1 MLQQQL
7 EEIRNNNYILD
18 NTLNIDSLSSNMLEQ
33 IGDTDSYLRD
43 KLIYS
48 TFFHLIKKEYLS
60 HTQLQ
65 KLLLESIGEKYLLYK
80 IHSDDEDAVFTRAFT
95 TLLIALIIDADT
107 NHNFLSQTDIS
118 NVKDQLILYM
128 NNEHD
133 FRGYVQK
140 HGWAH
145 SIAHASDTF
154 EALVNSPKLE
164 TLYYEEILQ
173 TLLNKVCVHSI
184 YYKYEEDERIVYS
197 IVAMLQN
204 GLKEEAL
211 ILALRDL
218 VVQLPV
224 QKQTLHIE
232 SYEFLYGNIKS
243 FLRSL
248 FFKLRKLSICEETEC
263 EIEKLLQ
270 ELPKHY

>member
-7 EEIRNNNYILD
+7 EEIRNNDYII
-18 NTLNIDSLSSNMLEQ
+18 NSTLHIDSLSSSMLQ
-33 IGDTDSYLRD
+33 HIGVTDSYLRD

-48 TFFHLIKKEYLS
+48 TFYHLIKKDYIS
-60 HTQLQ
+60 HTHLQ
-65 KLLLESIGEKYLLYK
+65 KLLSESISENYLFYK
-80 IHSDDEDAVFTRAFT
+80 IHADDANAVFTRAFT

-107 NHNFLSQTDIS
+107 KHNFLSQADIL
-118 NVKDQLILYM
+118 NVKDKLILYM
-128 NNEHD
+128 NKEQD
-133 FRGYVQK
+133 FRGYVQD

-154 EALVNSPKLE
+154 EALVNNPKLE
-164 TLYYEEILQ
+164 TSHYEEILQ

-184 YYKYEEDERIVYS
+184 YYKYEEDERIVYP

-204 GLKEEAL
+204 GLEEKAL
-211 ILALRDL
+211 ILALHNL
-218 VVQLPV
+218 IAQLQV
-224 QKQTLHIE
+224 QKPTLHID

-248 FFKLRKLSICEETEC
+248 FFRLRTMSICKETEC

-270 ELPKHY
+270 GLRQYY

>member
-1 MLQQQL
+1 ML
-7 EEIRNNNYILD
+7 EKIRNNNYIID
-18 NTLNIDSLSSNMLEQ
+18 NTLHIDSLSSSMLEH
-33 IGDTDSYLRD
+33 IGVTDSYLRD

-48 TFFHLIKKEYLS
+48 TFYHLIKNRYLS

-107 NHNFLSQTDIS
+107 THNFLSQNDILT
-118 NVKDQLILYM
+118 VKDQLILYM

-133 FRGYVQK
+133 FRGYVQD

-154 EALVNSPKLE
+154 KALVHNPKLE
-164 TLYYEEILQ
+164 TLHYEEILK
-173 TLLNKVCVHSI
+173 TLLNKVFVHSI
-184 YYKYEEDERIVYS
+184 YYKYEEDERLVYP

-204 GLKEEAL
+204 GLKEEIL

-218 VVQLPV
+218 VAQLPV
-224 QKQTLHIE
+224 QK
-232 SYEFLYGNIKS
+232 
-243 FLRSL
+243 
-248 FFKLRKLSICEETEC
+248 
-263 EIEKLLQ
+263 
-270 ELPKHY
+270 

>member
-7 EEIRNNNYILD
+7 EEIRNNNYILS

-33 IGDTDSYLRD
+33 IGDTNSYLRD

-48 TFFHLIKKEYLS
+48 TFYHLIKKEYIS

-65 KLLLESIGEKYLLYK
+65 KLLLESISDKYLLYK
-80 IHSDDEDAVFTRAFT
+80 IHSSDEDAVFTRAFT

-133 FRGYVQK
+133 FRGYVQN

-154 EALVNSPKLE
+154 EALVRSPKLE
-164 TLYYEEILQ
+164 TLHYEEILQ

-184 YYKYEEDERIVYS
+184 YYKYEEDERLVYP

-204 GLKEEAL
+204 DLKEEAL

-218 VVQLPV
+218 VAQLPV

-248 FFKLRKLSICEETEC
+248 FFRLRKLSICEETEC
-263 EIEKLLQ
+263 GVEKLLQ
-270 ELPKHY
+270 ELPKYY

>member
-1 MLQQQL
+1 MLKQQL
-7 EEIRNNNYILD
+7 EEIRNNNYIID
-18 NTLNIDSLSSNMLEQ
+18 DTLHIDPLSYSMLEH

-48 TFFHLIKKEYLS
+48 TFYHLIKKDYLS
-60 HTQLQ
+60 HTQSQ
-65 KLLLESIGEKYLLYK
+65 KLLLESISEKYLLYK
-80 IHSDDEDAVFTRAFT
+80 IHSSDEDAVFTRAFT

-133 FRGYVQK
+133 FRGYVQN

-154 EALVNSPKLE
+154 EALVRSPKLE
-164 TLYYEEILQ
+164 TLHYEEILQ

-184 YYKYEEDERIVYS
+184 YYKYEEDERLVYP

-211 ILALRDL
+211 ILALHDL
-218 VVQLPV
+218 VAQLPAK
-224 QKQTLHIE
+224 KQTLHIE
-232 SYEFLYGNIKS
+232 SYEFLYWNIKS

-248 FFKLRKLSICEETEC
+248 FFRLRKLSICEETEC
-263 EIEKLLQ
+263 EVEKLLQ
-270 ELPKHY
+270 ELPKYY

>member
-7 EEIRNNNYILD
+7 EEIRNNNYMLD
-18 NTLNIDSLSSNMLEQ
+18 NKVNIDSLSSNMLEH
-33 IGDTDSYLRD
+33 IGVTDSYLRD

-48 TFFHLIKKEYLS
+48 TFYHLIKRNTF

-65 KLLLESIGEKYLLYK
+65 KLLLESISEKYLLYK
-80 IHSDDEDAVFTRAFT
+80 IHSADEDAVFTRAFT

-107 NHNFLSQTDIS
+107 NHNFLSRTDIS

-133 FRGYVQK
+133 FRGYVQD

-154 EALVNSPKLE
+154 EALVRSPKLE
-164 TLYYEEILQ
+164 TLCYEEILQ

-184 YYKYEEDERIVYS
+184 YYKYEEDERLVYP

-204 GLKEEAL
+204 GLKEEVL
-211 ILALRDL
+211 LLALHDL
-218 VVQLPV
+218 VAQLPV
-224 QKQTLHIE
+224 KT
-232 SYEFLYGNIKS
+232 NI
-243 FLRSL
+243 
-248 FFKLRKLSICEETEC
+248 T
-263 EIEKLLQ
+263 
-270 ELPKHY
+270 Y

>member
-7 EEIRNNNYILD
+7 EEIRNNNYVIND
-18 NTLNIDSLSSNMLEQ
+18 ALNIDPLSSNMLEH

-48 TFFHLIKKEYLS
+48 TFYHLIKKEYIS

-80 IHSDDEDAVFTRAFT
+80 IHSDDEEAVFTRAFT

-107 NHNFLSQTDIS
+107 NHNFLSQTDILT
-118 NVKDQLILYM
+118 VKDQLILYM
-128 NNEHD
+128 NNERD
-133 FRGYVQK
+133 FRGYVQD

-154 EALVNSPKLE
+154 EALVRSPKLE
-164 TLYYEEILQ
+164 TLHYEEILQ
-173 TLLNKVCVHSI
+173 TLLNKVGVHSI
-184 YYKYEEDERIVYS
+184 CYKYEEDERLVYP

-211 ILALRDL
+211 ILALHDL
-218 VVQLPV
+218 VAQLPV
-224 QKQTLHIE
+224 QKQTLHIK

-248 FFKLRKLSICEETEC
+248 FFRLRTFSICKETEC

-270 ELPKHY
+270 ELPKYY

>member
-7 EEIRNNNYILD
+7 EEIRNNNYVIND
-18 NTLNIDSLSSNMLEQ
+18 ALNIDSLSSIMLEH
-33 IGDTDSYLRD
+33 IGDTDGYLRD

-48 TFFHLIKKEYLS
+48 TFYHLIKKDYIS
-60 HTQLQ
+60 HTHLQ
-65 KLLLESIGEKYLLYK
+65 KLLLESISDKYLLYK

-107 NHNFLSQTDIS
+107 NHNFLSQADLLH
-118 NVKDQLILYM
+118 VKDRLVLYM

-133 FRGYVQK
+133 FRGYVQD

-154 EALVNSPKLE
+154 EALVRSPKLE

-184 YYKYEEDERIVYS
+184 YYKYEEDERIVYP
-197 IVAMLQN
+197 IIAMLQN
-204 GLKEEAL
+204 GLKEEVLIVAL
-211 ILALRDL
+211 HDL
-218 VVQLPV
+218 VAQLPV
-224 QKQTLHIE
+224 QKQTLPIK

-248 FFKLRKLSICEETEC
+248 FFRLRTLSICEETEC
-263 EIEKLLQ
+263 KIEKLLQ
-270 ELPKHY
+270 DLPKYY

>member
-204 GLKEEAL
+204 GLKEAAL

-248 FFKLRKLSICEETEC
+248 FFRLRKLSICEETEC

>member
-18 NTLNIDSLSSNMLEQ
+18 NKVNIDSLSSNMLEH
-33 IGDTDSYLRD
+33 IGVTNSYLRD

-48 TFFHLIKKEYLS
+48 TFYHLIKKEYLS

-65 KLLLESIGEKYLLYK
+65 KLLLESISEKYLLYK
-80 IHSDDEDAVFTRAFT
+80 IHSADEDAVFTRAFT

-133 FRGYVQK
+133 FRGYVQN

-154 EALVNSPKLE
+154 EALVRSPKLE
-164 TLYYEEILQ
+164 TLHYEEILQ

-184 YYKYEEDERIVYS
+184 YYKYEEDERLVYP

-218 VVQLPV
+218 VAQLPV
-224 QKQTLHIE
+224 QKQTLNIK

-248 FFKLRKLSICEETEC
+248 FFRLRKLSIYEETEC
-263 EIEKLLQ
+263 EVEKLLQ
-270 ELPKHY
+270 ELPKYY

>member
-1 MLQQQL
+1 
-7 EEIRNNNYILD
+7 
-18 NTLNIDSLSSNMLEQ
+18 
-33 IGDTDSYLRD
+33 
-43 KLIYS
+43 
-48 TFFHLIKKEYLS
+48 
-60 HTQLQ
+60 
-65 KLLLESIGEKYLLYK
+65 
-80 IHSDDEDAVFTRAFT
+80 
-95 TLLIALIIDADT
+95 
-107 NHNFLSQTDIS
+107 
-118 NVKDQLILYM
+118 M

-184 YYKYEEDERIVYS
+184 YYKYEEDERIVYP

-218 VVQLPV
+218 VAQLPV
-224 QKQTLHIE
+224 Q
-232 SYEFLYGNIKS
+232 N
-243 FLRSL
+243 
-248 FFKLRKLSICEETEC
+248 
-263 EIEKLLQ
+263 
-270 ELPKHY
+270 KHYILNHTSFYTEI

>member
-7 EEIRNNNYILD
+7 EEIRNNHYVMDTINM
-18 NTLNIDSLSSNMLEQ
+18 DSLISNMLKH
-33 IGDTDSYLRD
+33 IGVTDSYLRD
-43 KLIYS
+43 KLICS
-48 TFFHLIKKEYLS
+48 TFYHLIKKDYLS

-65 KLLLESIGEKYLLYK
+65 KLLLESISDKYLLYK

-107 NHNFLSQTDIS
+107 NHNFLSQADLLH
-118 NVKDQLILYM
+118 VKDRLVLYM

-133 FRGYVQK
+133 FRGYVQD

-154 EALVNSPKLE
+154 EALVRSPKLE

-184 YYKYEEDERIVYS
+184 YYKYEEDERLVYP

-204 GLKEEAL
+204 GLKEEVL
-211 ILALRDL
+211 LLALHEL
-218 VVQLPV
+218 VAQLPV
-224 QKQTLHIE
+224 KKQTLHTE
-232 SYEFLYGNIKS
+232 SYEYLYGNIKS

-248 FFKLRKLSICEETEC
+248 FFRLRTLSICEETEC
-263 EIEKLLQ
+263 KIEKLLQ
-270 ELPKHY
+270 DLPKYY

>member
-7 EEIRNNNYILD
+7 EEIRNNNYIMD
-18 NTLNIDSLSSNMLEQ
+18 NTINMDSLSSNMLKH
-33 IGDTDSYLRD
+33 IGVTDSYLRD

-48 TFFHLIKKEYLS
+48 TFYHLIKKDYIS

-65 KLLLESIGEKYLLYK
+65 KLLLESISENYLFYK
-80 IHSDDEDAVFTRAFT
+80 IRSDDEDAVFTRAFT
-95 TLLIALIIDADT
+95 TLLIALLIDADT
-107 NHNFLSQTDIS
+107 KYNFLSQNDILT
-118 NVKDQLILYM
+118 VKDQLILYM
-128 NNEHD
+128 NKEHD
-133 FRGYVQK
+133 FRGYVQD

-164 TLYYEEILQ
+164 NLYYEEILQ

-184 YYKYEEDERIVYS
+184 YYKYEEDERLVYPIVS
-197 IVAMLQN
+197 MLQN
-204 GLKEEAL
+204 GLQEETL
-211 ILALRDL
+211 TLALHDL
-218 VVQLPV
+218 AAQLPV
-224 QKQTLHIE
+224 QKQTLQIK

-248 FFKLRKLSICEETEC
+248 FFRLRTLSICKETEC

-270 ELPKHY
+270 ELPKYY

>member
-48 TFFHLIKKEYLS
+48 TSFHLIKKEYLS

-164 TLYYEEILQ
+164 TLYYQEILQ

-184 YYKYEEDERIVYS
+184 YYKYEEDERIVYP

-218 VVQLPV
+218 VAQLPV

-248 FFKLRKLSICEETEC
+248 FFRLRKLSICEETEC

-270 ELPKHY
+270 ELPKYY

>member
-1 MLQQQL
+1 MLRQQL

-18 NTLNIDSLSSNMLEQ
+18 NTLNIDSLSSNMLEH
-33 IGDTDSYLRD
+33 IGDTNSYLRD

-48 TFFHLIKKEYLS
+48 TFYHLIKNRYLS

-107 NHNFLSQTDIS
+107 THNFLSQNDILT
-118 NVKDQLILYM
+118 VKDQLILYM

-133 FRGYVQK
+133 FRGYVQD

-154 EALVNSPKLE
+154 EALVHSPKLE
-164 TLYYEEILQ
+164 TLHYEEILK

-184 YYKYEEDERIVYS
+184 YYKYEEDERLVYPIVT
-197 IVAMLQN
+197 MLQN
-204 GLKEEAL
+204 GLKEEIL

-218 VVQLPV
+218 VAQLPV
-224 QKQTLHIE
+224 QKQALPIE
-232 SYEFLYGNIKS
+232 SYEFLYGNTKS

-248 FFKLRKLSICEETEC
+248 FFRLRTLSICEETEF

-270 ELPKHY
+270 ELPKYY

>member
-7 EEIRNNNYILD
+7 EEIRNNNYVIND
-18 NTLNIDSLSSNMLEQ
+18 ALNIDSLSSIMLEH
-33 IGDTDSYLRD
+33 IGDTDGYLRD

-48 TFFHLIKKEYLS
+48 TFYHLIKKDYIS
-60 HTQLQ
+60 HTHLQ
-65 KLLLESIGEKYLLYK
+65 KLLLESISDKYLLYK

-107 NHNFLSQTDIS
+107 NHNFLSQADLLH
-118 NVKDQLILYM
+118 VKDRLVLYM

-133 FRGYVQK
+133 FRGYVQD

-154 EALVNSPKLE
+154 EALVRSPKLE

-184 YYKYEEDERIVYS
+184 YYKYEEDERIIYP
-197 IVAMLQN
+197 IIAMLQN
-204 GLKEEAL
+204 GLKEEVLIVAL
-211 ILALRDL
+211 HDL
-218 VVQLPV
+218 VAQLPV
-224 QKQTLHIE
+224 QKQTLPIK

-248 FFKLRKLSICEETEC
+248 FFRLRTLSICEETEC
-263 EIEKLLQ
+263 KIEKLLR
-270 ELPKHY
+270 ELPKYY

>member
-48 TFFHLIKKEYLS
+48 TFYHLIKKDYLS

-107 NHNFLSQTDIS
+107 KHNFLSQTDIL

-128 NNEHD
+128 NDERD
-133 FRGYVQK
+133 FRGYVQN

-154 EALVNSPKLE
+154 EALVHSPKLE
-164 TLYYEEILQ
+164 TLHYEEILK

-184 YYKYEEDERIVYS
+184 YYKYEEDERLVYP

-204 GLKEEAL
+204 GLKEEIL

-218 VVQLPV
+218 VARLPV
-224 QKQTLHIE
+224 QKQALPIE

-248 FFKLRKLSICEETEC
+248 FFRLRTLSICKETEF

-270 ELPKHY
+270 ELPKYY

>member
-1 MLQQQL
+1 MLQEQL
-7 EEIRNNNYILD
+7 EEIRNNNYVI
-18 NTLNIDSLSSNMLEQ
+18 NNVLNIDSLSSSMLEH

-48 TFFHLIKKEYLS
+48 TFYHLIKKDYIS
-60 HTQLQ
+60 HTHLR
-65 KLLLESIGEKYLLYK
+65 KLLLESISDKYLLYK

-107 NHNFLSQTDIS
+107 NHNFLSQADLLYA
-118 NVKDQLILYM
+118 KDQLVLYM

-133 FRGYVQK
+133 FRGYVQD

-154 EALVNSPKLE
+154 EALVRSPKLE

-184 YYKYEEDERIVYS
+184 YYKYKEDERLVYP

-204 GLKEEAL
+204 GLKEEVL
-211 ILALRDL
+211 LLALHEL
-218 VVQLPV
+218 VAQLPV
-224 QKQTLHIE
+224 KKQTLHTE
-232 SYEFLYGNIKS
+232 SYEYLYGNIKS

-248 FFKLRKLSICEETEC
+248 FFRLRTLSICKETERK
-263 EIEKLLQ
+263 IEKLLQ
-270 ELPKHY
+270 DLPKYY

>member
-1 MLQQQL
+1 MLQEQL
-7 EEIRNNNYILD
+7 EKIRKNNYILD

-48 TFFHLIKKEYLS
+48 TFYHLIKKDYIS
-60 HTQLQ
+60 HTHLQ

-80 IHSDDEDAVFTRAFT
+80 IYSNDEDAVFTRAFT

-107 NHNFLSQTDIS
+107 NYNFLSQNDIL

-133 FRGYVQK
+133 FRGYVQDD
-140 HGWAH
+140 GWAH

-154 EALVNSPKLE
+154 EALVRSPKLE
-164 TLYYEEILQ
+164 TLHYEEILK

-184 YYKYEEDERIVYS
+184 YYKYEEDERLVYP

-211 ILALRDL
+211 ILALHNL
-218 VVQLPV
+218 AAQLPV
-224 QKQTLHIE
+224 QKQTLHIK
-232 SYEFLYGNIKS
+232 SYEYLYGNIKS

-248 FFKLRKLSICEETEC
+248 FFRLRTLSICKETEC

-270 ELPKHY
+270 ELPKYY

>member
-7 EEIRNNNYILD
+7 EEIRNNHYVMDTINM
-18 NTLNIDSLSSNMLEQ
+18 DSLISNMLKH
-33 IGDTDSYLRD
+33 IGVTDSYLRD
-43 KLIYS
+43 KLICS
-48 TFFHLIKKEYLS
+48 TFYHLIKKDYLS

-65 KLLLESIGEKYLLYK
+65 KLLLESISDKYLLYK

-107 NHNFLSQTDIS
+107 NHNFLSQAALLH
-118 NVKDQLILYM
+118 VKDRLVLYM

-133 FRGYVQK
+133 FRGYVQD

-154 EALVNSPKLE
+154 EALVRSPKLE

-173 TLLNKVCVHSI
+173 TLLNKACVHSI
-184 YYKYEEDERIVYS
+184 YYKYEEDERLVYP

-204 GLKEEAL
+204 GLKEEVL
-211 ILALRDL
+211 LLALHEL
-218 VVQLPV
+218 VAQLPV
-224 QKQTLHIE
+224 KKQTLHTE
-232 SYEFLYGNIKS
+232 SYEYLYGNIKS

-248 FFKLRKLSICEETEC
+248 FFRLRTLSICEETEC
-263 EIEKLLQ
+263 KIEKLLQ
-270 ELPKHY
+270 DLPKYY

>member
-7 EEIRNNNYILD
+7 EEIRNNNYIIN
-18 NTLNIDSLSSNMLEQ
+18 NTLHIDSLSSSMLQ
-33 IGDTDSYLRD
+33 HIGVTDSYLRD

-48 TFFHLIKKEYLS
+48 TFYHLIKKDYIS
-60 HTQLQ
+60 HTHLQ
-65 KLLLESIGEKYLLYK
+65 KLLSESISENYLFYK
-80 IHSDDEDAVFTRAFT
+80 IHANDDDAVFTRAFT

-118 NVKDQLILYM
+118 NVKDKLILYM
-128 NNEHD
+128 NKEHD
-133 FRGYVQK
+133 LRGYVQER
-140 HGWAH
+140 GWAH
-145 SIAHASDTF
+145 SVAHASDTF
-154 EALVNSPKLE
+154 EALVNNPKLE
-164 TLYYEEILQ
+164 TLHHEEILQ

-184 YYKYEEDERIVYS
+184 YYKYEEDERIVYP

-204 GLKEEAL
+204 GLEEEVL

-218 VVQLPV
+218 VAQLQV
-224 QKQTLHIE
+224 QKPKLHID

-248 FFKLRKLSICEETEC
+248 FFRLRTMSICKETEC

-270 ELPKHY
+270 GLRQYY

>member
-7 EEIRNNNYILD
+7 EEIRNNNYIIN

-33 IGDTDSYLRD
+33 IGVTDSYLRD

-48 TFFHLIKKEYLS
+48 TFYHLIKQDYIS
-60 HTQLQ
+60 HTHLQ
-65 KLLLESIGEKYLLYK
+65 KLLLESINEKYLLYK

-107 NHNFLSQTDIS
+107 KHNFLLQTDIS

-133 FRGYVQK
+133 FRGYVQD

-154 EALVNSPKLE
+154 EALVHSPKLKI
-164 TLYYEEILQ
+164 LHYEEILQ

-184 YYKYEEDERIVYS
+184 YYKYEEDERLVYPIVS
-197 IVAMLQN
+197 MLQN
-204 GLKEEAL
+204 GLKEDVL
-211 ILALRDL
+211 ILALHDL
-218 VVQLPV
+218 VAQLPI

-248 FFKLRKLSICEETEC
+248 FFRLRTLSICEETEC
-263 EIEKLLQ
+263 EIERLLQ
-270 ELPKHY
+270 ELPKYY